1 VEPSLQ
7 FKAAGVNSTGPKEV
21 SVSPTSTTDWVAAV
35 KSASGN
41 CYFIKD
47 QSNGPGTSFATDTN
61 SAHNCQAGDV
71 TNAGTFSSVG
81 FP

>member
-1 VEPSLQ
+1 M
-7 FKAAGVNSTGPKEV
+7 V
-21 SVSPTSTTDWVAAV
+21 SVSAVSATDWVAAV

-47 QSNGPGTSFATDTN
+47 QSNGPGTSFATDT
-61 SAHNCQAGDV
+61 SPATCQAGDLSG
-71 TNAGTFSSVG
+71 AGTFSSVG